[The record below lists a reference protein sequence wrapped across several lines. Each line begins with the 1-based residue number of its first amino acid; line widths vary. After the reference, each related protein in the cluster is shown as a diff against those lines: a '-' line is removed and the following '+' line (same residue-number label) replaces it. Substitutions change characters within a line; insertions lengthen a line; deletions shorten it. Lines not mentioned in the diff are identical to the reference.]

1 MPGRTYLLD
10 TNVLS
15 HLVRQPQGSVAERI
29 AEVGEYAV
37 LTSIVVACQLRY
49 GAVKRGSKRLTRQV
63 DSVLGAITI
72 LPLEAGVDR
81 HYAAIRTALERKG
94 TPISAHDMLIAAH
107 ARSVGAT
114 CVTANVSEFR
124 RVPALKVENWL
135 M

>member
-1 MPGRTYLLD
+1 MAGRLYLLD
-10 TNVLS
+10 TNVVS
-15 HLVRQPQGSVAERI
+15 HLVRQPQGVVAERI
-29 AEVGEYAV
+29 ADVGEDAV
-37 LTSIVVACQLRY
+37 LTIVVACELRY
-49 GAVKRGSKRLTRQV
+49 GALKRGSKRLTRQV
-63 DSVLGAITI
+63 DAVLGAMTI

-94 TPISAHDMLIAAH
+94 TPIGAHDMLIAAH

-135 M
+135 T